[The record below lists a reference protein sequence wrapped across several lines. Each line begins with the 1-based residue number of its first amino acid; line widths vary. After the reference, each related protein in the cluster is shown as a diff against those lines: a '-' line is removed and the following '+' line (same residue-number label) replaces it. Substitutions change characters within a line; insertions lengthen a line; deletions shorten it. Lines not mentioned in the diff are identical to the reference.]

1 MSTSNKYRPV
11 GGEEDPQDAQ
21 EYIELAPLTEKND
34 FNIKVL
40 LKESSHIFSNL
51 HPGSTVLELKNA
63 IEAKFEVP
71 PARQRLIFAGKQLK
85 PDDKQ
90 LSFFKVTNNASIHL
104 FPIPIPT
111 AVSVPVASDSST
123 NNPLQYTTATA
134 MNDFHHSPIY
144 FDPFVTQTTRE
155 VRLWCIILIF
165 LSGMTL
171 FNNISYM
178 TTTGR
183 IVIFI
188 LLQFTQCLSGRLGA
202 SWLDALVSV
211 VDTVSSFILFY

>member
-1 MSTSNKYRPV
+1 MSTSNKYKPV
-11 GGEEDPQDAQ
+11 GGEDDPHDVQED
-21 EYIELAPLTEKND
+21 IELAPLKDNTPLSD

-40 LKESSHIFSNL
+40 LKESSHTVSHL
-51 HPGSTVLELKNA
+51 LPSSTVLELKNA
-63 IEAKFEVP
+63 IDAKFEVP
-71 PARQRLIFAGKQLK
+71 PARQRLIYAGKQLK

-90 LSFFKVTNNASIHL
+90 LSFFKIPDNASVHV

-111 AVSVPVASDSST
+111 AVSVSDSST
-123 NNPLQYTTATA
+123 HNPLQFTTATA

-171 FNNISYM
+171 FNNVSYM
-178 TTTGR
+178 TTTGN
-183 IVIFI
+183 FP
-188 LLQFTQCLSGRLGA
+188 F
-202 SWLDALVSV
+202 
-211 VDTVSSFILFY
+211 